1 MRAQFLGAH
10 DSQMSSLNSTTHH
23 HRSARQLV
31 VLTFAI
37 VGVLAACGGD
47 ASPTTTSAAEVSDPI
62 PTTDSQTTDSAAS
75 ATTVS
80 SPPSTITPTTA
91 DTPQFAGP
99 LPPTAQ
105 LVFQTDQIMIS
116 DVDGG
121 ASIEP
126 AAPAVPG
133 GQEHPDW
140 APDGRHIVFDTDFA
154 QLWTASTTGDD
165 PEMVFDCVAPC
176 SAVYDGAW
184 SPDGEQIAFAMAE
197 TEDGVHTSRA
207 SIAVLNVATRDV
219 HTLYSDESGVVWIF
233 QPRWSPDASQLVFDE
248 ATFASNR
255 LDEGSVISE
264 RIAVANASA
273 DAEPVRYLTDPADGA
288 ATTPDWASTG
298 DLIVFV
304 RDSNLVTIRPDGRAE
319 TQVTDF
325 DGVSEHAIQP
335 TFLPDGSRIVFTHV
349 TGTFGVDDV
358 PAAAVIALDGSR
370 PTDLPLGAAT
380 HVRVNPASV

>member
-1 MRAQFLGAH
+1 MRGTIPGAE
-10 DSQMSSLNSTTHH
+10 DPRMSSLNNTQRP
-23 HRSARQLV
+23 HRSAHQ
-31 VLTFAI
+31 VLALAFTI
-37 VGVLAACGGD
+37 TVVLAACGDD
-47 ASPTTTSAAEVSDPI
+47 ASPTATSGAGFADPTVSNDPE
-62 PTTDSQTTDSAAS
+62 TSSTASS
-75 ATTVS
+75 ATTMTSPS
-80 SPPSTITPTTA
+80 SAVTPTTSG
-91 DTPQFAGP
+91 TPQFAGP

-105 LVFQTDQIMIS
+105 LVFQGDQIMIS
-116 DVDGG
+116 DASGG